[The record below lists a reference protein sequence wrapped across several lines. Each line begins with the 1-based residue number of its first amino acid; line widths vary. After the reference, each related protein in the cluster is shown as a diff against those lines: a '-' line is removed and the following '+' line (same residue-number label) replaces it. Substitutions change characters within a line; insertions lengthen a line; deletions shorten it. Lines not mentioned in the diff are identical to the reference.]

1 MNLQDAI
8 LAMQQKIFLY
18 SFVLINQNN
27 HNQRRKF
34 NMSYK
39 AQENL
44 MRSVISSLKPGEK
57 FCLKDV
63 VSGAPPQLGTTLF
76 KEVRNGDI
84 PNVKYVGKIN
94 GVEQYEK
101 L

>member
-1 MNLQDAI
+1 MI
-8 LAMQQKIFLY
+8 
-18 SFVLINQNN
+18 
-27 HNQRRKF
+27 
-34 NMSYK
+34 YK

-63 VSGAPPQLGTTLF
+63 VSGAPSQLGITLL
-76 KEVRNGDI
+76 KEVKNGDI

-94 GVEQYEK
+94 RVEQYEK